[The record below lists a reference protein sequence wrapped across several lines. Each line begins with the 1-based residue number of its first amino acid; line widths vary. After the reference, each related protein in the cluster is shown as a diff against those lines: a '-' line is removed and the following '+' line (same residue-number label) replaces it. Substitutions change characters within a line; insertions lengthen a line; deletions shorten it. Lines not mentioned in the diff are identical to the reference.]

1 MAVIALTPFH
11 KERSQPEAAPLAGEL
26 AEEPPQKL
34 CFGGGGFDEVKDE
47 GGCNA
52 KHCGKG
58 DFSLIFQQIAV
69 LNFKDE

>member
-1 MAVIALTPFH
+1 MGQHH
-11 KERSQPEAAPLAGEL
+11 KAAPPHAGEL
-26 AEEPPQKL
+26 AEEPHQKL

-58 DFSLIFQQIAV
+58 GF
-69 LNFKDE
+69 NFPSKLLF